1 MYRLFCAQLLL
12 FVGIITFAQESDSSS
27 TSEHVPVKVYFAA
40 MGEQSPLY
48 NGREYVEYSGT
59 IQVGHPFY
67 NTTEFT
73 KGSIIYE
80 GMLFNDAMIL
90 YDIVKDKVIIRH
102 FNQIFRIDLPVEK
115 IQEFHL
121 LNHHFVRLY
130 PDSAGV
136 IEEGFYDEMY
146 KGKTKLY
153 IRRRKLITEERTGTD
168 LLQVAEQKDILYI
181 QKEGTYHPVKT
192 LKGLL
197 TVFSNRSDGIR
208 QHLRK
213 NGIKFRK
220 APEAAVLTAVQ
231 YYDRLSN

>member
-1 MYRLFCAQLLL
+1 
-12 FVGIITFAQESDSSS
+12 
-27 TSEHVPVKVYFAA
+27 

-67 NTTEFT
+67 HTTEFT

-121 LNHHFVRLY
+121 LNHHFIRLY

-136 IEEGFYDEMY
+136 IEEGFYDRMY
-146 KGKTKLY
+146 EGKIKLF
-153 IRRRKLITEERTGTD
+153 IKRKKLLVEERSGTD
-168 LLQVAEQKDILYI
+168 LLKVAEQKDLFYI
-181 QKEGTYHPVKT
+181 QKQGIYHAVKT

-197 TVFSNRSDGIR
+197 NVFSSRSDAIR

-220 APEAAVLTAVQ
+220 APETAVLTAVQ

>member
-27 TSEHVPVKVYFAA
+27 KSEQIPVKVYYAA

-121 LNHHFVRLY
+121 LNHHFIRLY
-130 PDSAGV
+130 ADSAGV
-136 IEEGFYDEMY
+136 IEEGFYDKMY
-146 KGKTKLY
+146 DGKTKLY
-153 IRRRKLITEERTGTD
+153 IRRRKLIAEERTGTD
-168 LLQVAEQKDILYI
+168 LLRVAEQKDILYI

-197 TVFSNRSDGIR
+197 KVFSNRSDGIR